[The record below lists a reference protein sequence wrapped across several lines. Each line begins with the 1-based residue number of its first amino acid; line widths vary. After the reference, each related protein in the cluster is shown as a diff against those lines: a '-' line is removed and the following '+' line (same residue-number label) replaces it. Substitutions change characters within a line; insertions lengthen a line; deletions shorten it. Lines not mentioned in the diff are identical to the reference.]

1 VLRRVCL
8 VLLFLCMFVCTS
20 IVLAFSNEF
29 IGLLG
34 ETVSWTIPP
43 VCSTDIRLQKT
54 PLENLKGIPQ
64 VKGLLFGA
72 MKLGNGKDNLVSI
85 AVLLEGPPQLWIDA
99 NNNEDLSDDEHIMW
113 DFRDVNGNTYFWHYL
128 KVQAEYQVKGE
139 TVMLP
144 VYVDIYVSI
153 YVSMDPVIGEIGVDY
168 SVVSHRE
175 GLIEIDDKLYPIALS
190 LIHTTSYAIYNN
202 LNDLI
207 FGIDIDRDNKID
219 VCDDSYELFKVDEPF
234 YVGNKAYEIKLV
246 SPDGRKLVLVES
258 NRQAVRRPILRRGH
272 PSPDFQ
278 TTTLEGKTFS
288 LSDLREKVVMLYFA
302 PSSCVFPPLN
312 NESHCSS
319 CSYNVQS
326 QYYQRMSDLESIVE
340 VNRGKVVLVWI
351 LTDREEPKP
360 DLIKKLQEE
369 ISIMVSKGTLIEELP
384 LVTMIWDPKVT
395 ELYLYPW
402 ERLFILDENGTI
414 RATDECWFELRNGKI
429 KGGVKKLLYVDPIVE
444 DIINK
449 K

>member
-1 VLRRVCL
+1 MLRRVCL

-20 IVLAFSNEF
+20 VVLASSSEF

-113 DFRDVNGNTYFWHYL
+113 DFRTVSGDTYIWHCL
-128 KVQAEYQVKGE
+128 KVQAEYQVRGE
-139 TVMLP
+139 TVLLP
-144 VYVDIYVSI
+144 VYVDIYVS
-153 YVSMDPVIGEIGVDY
+153 MDPVRGGIGVDY

-190 LIHTTSYAIYNN
+190 LIHSASYAIYN
-202 LNDLI
+202 DLSDLL
-207 FGIDIDRDNKID
+207 FGIDIDRDNKIN
-219 VCDDSYELFKVDEPF
+219 VCDDSYEIFRADEPF
-234 YVGNKAYEIKLV
+234 YVENKTYEIKLV

-258 NRQAVRRPILRRGH
+258 NRQAVKRSILRRGH

-288 LSDLREKVVMLYFA
+288 LSNLKGKVVMLYFA
-302 PSSCVFPPLN
+302 PSFCVFPSLN
-312 NESHCSS
+312 SENYCSS
-319 CSYNVQS
+319 CSYNVQF
-326 QYYQRMSDLESIVE
+326 QYYQRMSDLESLVE
-340 VNRGKVVLVWI
+340 ANRDKVVLVWI
-351 LTDREEPKP
+351 LTDEEEPKP

-369 ISIMVSKGTLIEELP
+369 ISIMVSKGTLIEEFP

-395 ELYLYPW
+395 ELYLCPG

-414 RATDECWFELRNGKI
+414 RATDECWFEIRNGKI
-429 KGGVKKLLYVDPIVE
+429 KGGVNKLLYIDPIVE

>member
-20 IVLAFSNEF
+20 VVLAFSNEF

-64 VKGLLFGA
+64 VEGLLFGA

-85 AVLLEGPPQLWIDA
+85 AVLLENPPKLWVDA
-99 NNNEDLSDDEHIMW
+99 NNNEDLCDDEHILW
-113 DFRDVNGNTYFWHYL
+113 EFRVASGDAYIWHDL
-128 KVQAEYQVKGE
+128 KVQVEYQVRGE
-139 TVMLP
+139 TVCLP
-144 VYVDIYVSI
+144 VYVDIYVS
-153 YVSMDPVIGEIGVDY
+153 MDPVRGGIDIDVDY

-190 LIHTTSYAIYNN
+190 LIHTTSDAIYNN
-202 LNDLI
+202 LNDLL
-207 FGIDIDRDNKID
+207 FGIDIDRDNKIN
-219 VCDDSYELFKVDEPF
+219 VCDDFYEIFRADAPF
-234 YVGNKAYEIKLV
+234 YVGDKVYEIKSV
-246 SPDGRKLVLVES
+246 SPDGRKLVLGES
-258 NRQAVRRPILRRGH
+258 NREAVRRPVLRRGH

-278 TTTLEGKTFS
+278 TTTLEGKPFS
-288 LSDLREKVVMLYFA
+288 LSNLKGKIVMLYFA
-302 PSSCVFPPLN
+302 PSFCVFPSLN
-312 NESHCSS
+312 NESRCSS

-326 QYYQRMSDLESIVE
+326 QYYQRMSDLELLVE
-340 VNRGKVVLVWI
+340 ENKGKVVLVWI
-351 LTDREEPKP
+351 LTDEEEPKP

-369 ISIMVSKGTLIEELP
+369 ISIMASKGRLIEEFP

-395 ELYLYPW
+395 ELYLNPG

-414 RATDECWFELRNGKI
+414 RATDECWFEIRNGKI